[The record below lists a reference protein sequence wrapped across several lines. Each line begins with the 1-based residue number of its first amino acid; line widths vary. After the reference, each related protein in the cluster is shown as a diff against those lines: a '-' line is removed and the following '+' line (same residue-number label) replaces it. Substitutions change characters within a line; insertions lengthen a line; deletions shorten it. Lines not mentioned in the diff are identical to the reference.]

1 MKHTR
6 EEANKR
12 LLSWLNGKHYTKT
25 EVAELLNISRMTLH
39 RRLKNKD
46 WRAKEVVLIFK
57 HMPF

>member
-6 EEANKR
+6 EDATKR
-12 LLSWLNGKHYTKT
+12 LVSWLDGKHYTKT
-25 EVAELLNISRMTLH
+25 EVSELLNISRMTLY

-46 WRAKEVVLIFK
+46 WRVKEVALIFK